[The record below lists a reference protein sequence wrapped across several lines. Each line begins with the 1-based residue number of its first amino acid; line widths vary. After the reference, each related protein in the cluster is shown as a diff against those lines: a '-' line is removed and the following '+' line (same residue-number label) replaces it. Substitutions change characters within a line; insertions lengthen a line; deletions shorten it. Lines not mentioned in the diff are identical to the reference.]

1 LQDLRFDGL
10 LQWLNKQF
18 DTDNINI
25 EALDGDAG
33 FRRYFRIHVNEE
45 SYIAVD
51 APPDTCNNAS
61 FIDIAQRMRTVGVK
75 TPQIH
80 HVDQDNGWFCL
91 EDFGNE
97 LLIRSL
103 NEASLAS
110 VYQDAFEPLLS
121 FSRIN
126 TQQLPDFDEA
136 FIVRELD
143 IFSEWLLDKHL
154 GISLS
159 EQQNDAWQQCQSLL
173 VQSAL
178 AQPQQFMHRD
188 YHSRNIMRCA
198 DGSLGIID
206 FQDAVLGPI
215 TYDIVSLLK
224 DCYVKWP
231 REKVLDLFLC
241 YLAQLDS
248 KLVEKYDEKQW
259 IKWFDLM
266 GMQRHLKAS
275 GIFARLHHRDNKSHY
290 LKDIPL
296 TLSYIVETANLY
308 SEFSFLSELISTDVL
323 PKLNN
328 KRVECND

>member
-1 LQDLRFDGL
+1 MLDLRLDAL

-18 DTDNINI
+18 DTDNIDI

-33 FRRYFRIHVNEE
+33 FRRYFRIHVNGKC
-45 SYIAVD
+45 YIAVD
-51 APPDTCNNAS
+51 APPDTCNNPS
-61 FIDIAQRMRTVGVK
+61 FVDIAQRMRAVGVK
-75 TPQIH
+75 TPAIH
-80 HVDQDNGWFCL
+80 HVDKDKGWFCL

-97 LLIRSL
+97 LLIQSL
-103 NEASLAS
+103 NEASLAP
-110 VYQDAFEPLLS
+110 VYQDAFGPLLQ
-121 FSRIN
+121 FSRID
-126 TQQLPDFDEA
+126 TQQLPYFDEA

-154 GISLS
+154 GISLTALQDS
-159 EQQNDAWQQCQSLL
+159 AWQQCQSLL
-173 VQSAL
+173 VTSAL

-198 DGSLGIID
+198 DSSLGIID

-231 REKVLDLFLC
+231 RQQVLDLYST
-241 YLAQLDS
+241 YLEQLDS
-248 KLVEKYDEKQW
+248 ELVANYSKQQW

-296 TLSYIVETANLY
+296 TLSYIVETADLY
-308 SEFSFLSELISTDVL
+308 SEFAFLSELISTEVL
-323 PKLNN
+323 PKIHQVGS
-328 KRVECND
+328 K